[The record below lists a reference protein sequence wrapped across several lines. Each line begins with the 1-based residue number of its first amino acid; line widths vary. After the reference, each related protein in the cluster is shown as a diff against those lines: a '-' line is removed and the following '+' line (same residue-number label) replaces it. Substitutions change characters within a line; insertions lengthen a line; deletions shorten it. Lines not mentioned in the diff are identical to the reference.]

1 MNIWQ
6 KIINVCLAI
15 IITLLI
21 FNISNLSD
29 EIKLLNIELEEIKL
43 KYINK

>member
-1 MNIWQ
+1 MNVWQ

-21 FNISNLSD
+21 FDITNLEN
-29 EIKLLNIELEEIKL
+29 EIKLLNIKLEELKL
-43 KYINK
+43 NYIDK

>member
-15 IITLLI
+15 ITTLLI
-21 FNISNLSD
+21 FNMSSLSD
-29 EIKLLNIELEEIKL
+29 EIKLLNIELEAIKL

>member
-15 IITLLI
+15 ITTLLI

-29 EIKLLNIELEEIKL
+29 EIKLLNIELEAIKL
-43 KYINK
+43 KCLNK

>member
-15 IITLLI
+15 ITTLLI
-21 FNISNLSD
+21 FNIYNLSD
-29 EIKLLNIELEEIKL
+29 EIKLLNIELEAIKL
-43 KYINK
+43 KYLNK

>member
-29 EIKLLNIELEEIKL
+29 EIKLLNIELEAIKL
-43 KYINK
+43 KYLNK